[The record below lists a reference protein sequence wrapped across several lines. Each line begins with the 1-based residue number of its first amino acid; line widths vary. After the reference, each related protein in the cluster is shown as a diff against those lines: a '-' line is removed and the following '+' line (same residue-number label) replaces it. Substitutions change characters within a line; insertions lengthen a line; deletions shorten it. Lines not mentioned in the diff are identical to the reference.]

1 MSKDTTTSTQ
11 EHLPI
16 AGIQDG
22 VIIMNDASVRAVI
35 KVEPINFELK
45 SETEQ
50 NGIIYSYQAF
60 LNSLEFPI
68 QIVVHSKKL
77 DLERYLLKLEES
89 KKAMTNELLRIQTE
103 DYVEFV
109 RRLISVANIMA
120 KRFYVVVSYSTATKA
135 STMASF
141 TGLFHKTATGPL
153 LDQDQF
159 TRFRAEVVNRANLV
173 GNGLIR
179 LGVKASVLETQ
190 GLIELFYAI
199 YNPDIATEE
208 RLTNINDLSTGIVSS
223 NDVPSDESP
232 LYGQSGPAPA
242 QSNVLSNPVK
252 EVPIVPIDRLS
263 TVAEQLIAPAPSV
276 PQPKSD
282 ELADEE
288 SSPFADPTP
297 PKQPLA

>member
-1 MSKDTTTSTQ
+1 
-11 EHLPI
+11 
-16 AGIQDG
+16 
-22 VIIMNDASVRAVI
+22 MNDASVRAVI
-35 KVEPINFELK
+35 KIEPINFELK

-50 NGIIYSYQAF
+50 NGIIYSYQSF

-77 DLERYLLKLEES
+77 DLERYLIKIDES
-89 KKAMTNELLRIQTE
+89 KKHMTNELLRIQTE

-159 TRFRAEVVNRANLV
+159 TRFRSEVINRANLV

-179 LGVKASVLETQ
+179 IGLKASVLETQ

-208 RLTNINDLSTGIVSS
+208 RLTNIGELSTGIISS
-223 NDVPSDESP
+223 NDVPSDEAP
-232 LYGQSGPAPA
+232 LTSQPGPAPA
-242 QSNVLSNPVK
+242 QSNILTDAVK
-252 EVPIVPIDRLS
+252 EVPIVPTDKF
-263 TVAEQLIAPAPSV
+263 TTAAEQLIAPAPV
-276 PQPKSD
+276 YKAPP
-282 ELADEE
+282 EE
-288 SSPFADPTP
+288 ANE
-297 PKQPLA
+297 PLV